1 MAEKNYI
8 GSQQHWEDSINADYD
23 ESERRYKEQVDNREQ
38 IDDREPQYTT
48 PPDKVEGGKEGVD
61 EEAIRIRD
69 LFWYDRDSFIQRDE
83 AKKSA
88 LTHCDLMIDA
98 FKRHDPNYHTMSYWH
113 PIDHYEN
120 LKAAINKL

>member
-1 MAEKNYI
+1 MAEKKDCANCKYDDKMPFELPCN
-8 GSQQHWEDSINADYD
+8 GCFYQDRFNNWEPI
-23 ESERRYKEQVDNREQ
+23 
-38 IDDREPQYTT
+38 PT
-48 PPDKVEGGKEGVD
+48 PTDKVEGGKEGVD